1 MTSNWN
7 LTLQNESVD
16 TWQDNFIWGHD
27 LGRKFAL
34 GKVLKEGPMLFYS
47 CYDLCTEFLENR
59 WPYFMKGQALCHL
72 YIFPPTGQVKQIV

>member
-1 MTSNWN
+1 MTSDWN

-16 TWQDNFIWGHD
+16 TWEDRFH
-27 LGRKFAL
+27 LGPRF
-34 GKVLKEGPMLFYS
+34 GEGVLKEGPMLFYS